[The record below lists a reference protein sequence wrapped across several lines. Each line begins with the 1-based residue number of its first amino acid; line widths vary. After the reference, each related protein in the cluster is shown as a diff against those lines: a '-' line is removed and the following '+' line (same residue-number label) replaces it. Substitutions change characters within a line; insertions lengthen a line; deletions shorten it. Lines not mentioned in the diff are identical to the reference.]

1 MILLDLSKDVDSIDH
16 LILFRKL
23 QLISVSMDSFKSY
36 QSDRTHCVRTGSTTS
51 QAHTVTRGASQGSIL
66 GSLLLNIYINDVPN
80 VTKEPRLE
88 SYTWMILKY
97 FYHSQLWMRKVQLE
111 LSEDMNRISICCCSN
126 NLLVN
131 PGKTKFLLIGTQQ
144 MLERLPEKFHTTVFD
159 KEIRL

>member
-36 QSDRTHCVRTGSTTS
+36 LSDRTHCVRTGSTTS

-88 SYTWMILKY
+88 SYVDDSKIFLSFPIVDAESAARTVRGYEQNKY
-97 FYHSQLWMRKVQLE
+97 LLLFEQSVSQSRQNQVPF
-111 LSEDMNRISICCCSN
+111 NRHAANVRAIAGKISHNC
-126 NLLVN
+126 L
-131 PGKTKFLLIGTQQ
+131 
-144 MLERLPEKFHTTVFD
+144 
-159 KEIRL
+159 